1 MAKRKKQSF
10 RDLSTD
16 DAIIALLAANSGDI
30 PRRDIVRKFGHR
42 RDLAAALHRLTRK
55 QSVEVLRFHQRGK
68 RPSERVRLIG
78 VSAVMHGTGFVRLGG
93 GK

>member
-16 DAIIALLAANSGDI
+16 DAIIKLLAANSGDMT
-30 PRRDIVRKFGHR
+30 RRDIVRKFGHR
-42 RDLAAALHRLTRK
+42 GDLVAALHRLARRK
-55 QSVEVLRFHQRGK
+55 EIESVRVQQRGK
-68 RPSERVRLIG
+68 RPVERVRLIG
-78 VSAVMHGTGFVRLGG
+78 VNAVAHGAGYLRLGG